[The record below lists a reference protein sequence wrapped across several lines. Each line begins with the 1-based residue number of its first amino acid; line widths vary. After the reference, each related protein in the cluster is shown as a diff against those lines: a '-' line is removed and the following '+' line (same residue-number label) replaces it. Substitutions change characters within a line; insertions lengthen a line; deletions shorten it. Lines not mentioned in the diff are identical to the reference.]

1 MKLYEATKRYGS
13 TTYIG
18 IILVNKEDNMVLSTI
33 LSTNRPENAYLS
45 GIERAVSHIHNNKL
59 EDGNLI
65 VYGQK
70 LREDQPLTSDYIE
83 KFMTGGK
90 VILNNKELTNKD
102 NRCMMLVRQELNRAT
117 KQYDS
122 NYKGRK

>member
-18 IILVNKEDNMVLSTI
+18 IILINKEDNMVLSTV

-45 GIERAVSHIHNNKL
+45 GIERAVSYIHNNKL

>member
-18 IILVNKEDNMVLSTI
+18 IILVNKEDNMVLSTV

-70 LREDQPLTSDYIE
+70 LREDQPLKSEYIE
-83 KFMTGGK
+83 KFMTGCK

>member
-18 IILVNKEDNMVLSTI
+18 IILVNKEGNMVLSTV

>member
-18 IILVNKEDNMVLSTI
+18 IILINKEDNMVLSTV

>member
-18 IILVNKEDNMVLSTI
+18 IILVNKEGNMVLSTI

-83 KFMTGGK
+83 KFMTSGK

>member
-18 IILVNKEDNMVLSTI
+18 IILVNKEDNMVLSTV